1 MKYRYSIANIG
12 IPSVEEEQ
20 ENQIENLSDK
30 WVCDICLDYIDKKKH
45 YSYLTCLD
53 PKCKMVS
60 HLVCLAQI
68 FLRCERNK
76 NIKKF
81 EDILGNNSNITNSD
95 ICQKID
101 TYYLLPK
108 YGNYVNS
115 YQKELVQQQNHIDR
129 MVQQGYNEYDV
140 KKQKEVLD
148 ETVQMI
154 PDCKNR
160 LNEAY
165 KVLKD
170 LVSKQDPSWVGTDEL
185 NKAEETLK
193 EIELDRVE
201 EKVGLKNS
209 DS

>member
-1 MKYRYSIANIG
+1 DDPHKNLQKLALLMYDITPHSAACERVFSTLGWIYNKNRLRLAVSKVE
-12 IPSVEEEQ
+12 VEEEQ

-170 LVSKQDPSWVGTDEL
+170 LVV
-185 NKAEETLK
+185 
-193 EIELDRVE
+193 
-201 EKVGLKNS
+201 
-209 DS
+209 